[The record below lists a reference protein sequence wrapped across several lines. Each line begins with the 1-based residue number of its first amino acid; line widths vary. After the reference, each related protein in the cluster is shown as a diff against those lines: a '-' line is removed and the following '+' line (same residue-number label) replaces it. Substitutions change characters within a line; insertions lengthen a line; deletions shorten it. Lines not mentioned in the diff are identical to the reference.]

1 MAASFKHAEGWHGK
15 QGSSL
20 CFQVSNKRDK
30 NKRELKFLSIDEMK
44 DQNTFPEDDTIGDL

>member
-44 DQNTFPEDDTIGDL
+44 D